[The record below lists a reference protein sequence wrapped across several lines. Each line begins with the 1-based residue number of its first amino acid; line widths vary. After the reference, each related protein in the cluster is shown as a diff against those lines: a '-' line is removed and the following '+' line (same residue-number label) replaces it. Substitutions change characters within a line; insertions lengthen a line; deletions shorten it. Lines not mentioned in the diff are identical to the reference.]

1 MIDRL
6 NLGGRAA
13 LAVPVIAL
21 AIGAMAALVS
31 VVLATED
38 GVIKGWSLVNI
49 TFVYATIIA
58 LPVGIVLAF
67 PAVLLGH
74 LLPEP
79 RLGWLVAIGA
89 LTSGVPMMLLSL
101 PDAEAAL
108 GSAFIFGMIGAF
120 AAWLWWHFVER
131 HRDMG
136 PMHD

>member
-1 MIDRL
+1 MLDRL

-21 AIGAMAALVS
+21 SIGGLVALVS
-31 VVLATED
+31 LLLATDEA
-38 GVIKGWSLVNI
+38 VIKGWSLAYI
-49 TFVYATIIA
+49 TFVYVTIIA
-58 LPVGIVLAF
+58 LPVGMVLAF

-79 RLGWLVAIGA
+79 RFGWLLAIGA
-89 LTSGVPMMLLSL
+89 LTSGVPTMLLSL

-108 GSAFIFGMIGAF
+108 GSVLIFGMIGAF

-131 HRDMG
+131 HRQME
-136 PMHD
+136 PVHD

>member
-1 MIDRL
+1 MLDRL

-21 AIGAMAALVS
+21 AIGAVTAMFSVALEPENA
-31 VVLATED
+31 L
-38 GVIKGWSLVNI
+38 IKGRDLAFI

-67 PAVLLGH
+67 PAVLFGH

-79 RLGWLVAIGA
+79 RFGWLIAIGA
-89 LTSGVPMMLLSL
+89 AVSGVPTALLSL
-101 PDAEAAL
+101 PRGGEAFQSGL
-108 GSAFIFGMIGAF
+108 LFGVVGAF

-131 HRDMG
+131 HRDME
-136 PMHD
+136 PVHD

>member
-21 AIGAMAALVS
+21 AIGALAALVS
-31 VVLATED
+31 VVLTTED
-38 GVIKGWSLVNI
+38 GLSPGWSLASV

-79 RLGWLVAIGA
+79 RFGWLIAIGA
-89 LTSGVPMMLLSL
+89 VTSGGPAALLSL

-108 GSAFIFGMIGAF
+108 GAALIMGMIGAF

-131 HRDMG
+131 HRDME
-136 PMHD
+136 PLHD